1 MIPSM
6 VGTQKYVGSII
17 EYLDQGR
24 FRPGLVSREQN
35 RHIAVLDASGREKLI
50 SRDLVLVRYGDRR
63 ADASSLAEALSELE
77 TERSSLASELD
88 LNLLWEV
95 THEQGRSF
103 TAAELAELFFGTSS
117 TAAASVMLE
126 ALLNDRLYFVR
137 RHMEFT
143 PREPEQVERLRI
155 QAEKIR
161 MRSDEFRD
169 IQRAIRQVLQGDSA
183 LDSAVAAQLV
193 AKFRP
198 YIENPFTRSRDLTAI
213 LESAAPEVDPV
224 EVAFEVL
231 QRLGEAP
238 KLPRFAVIAG
248 LKREFSPEALV
259 EAAAVS
265 AATRPVVDGGF
276 SITIDDEDTIE
287 IDDALSCESM
297 SDGSLRVRVHIA
309 LVADF
314 VAKDGAMDREAAE
327 RGTTVYLPETTIRML
342 PDAVSC
348 RAASLGEGE
357 EHPVLTT
364 DIRLSPDGTVLES
377 SIYPSCVQM
386 SARLSYEHADEL
398 IARPMSG
405 DPASDALA
413 VLHGAAISLR
423 EQRRR
428 AGALLVQRRES
439 KVRVD
444 DGRIEI
450 HMLDTATPSR
460 TIVGELMVLSNFVA
474 ARFAAD
480 NRIPIIYRVQ
490 PRTGGDFTGQRPRL
504 SLYPEYH
511 AGIGLDCYAQLSS
524 PIRRYADLVLQR
536 QLLAALARPSASAYS
551 TDELL
556 KVLAGAETAESE
568 MRELE
573 RRAKRY
579 WTLRYLES
587 LPDHELPA
595 LAMRDG
601 ASAELLD
608 YGVRGTLNGAPSLA
622 NQAPVMVRLNRIDP
636 LRGWLSMEYVATAT
650 QAELGA
656 R

>member
-1 MIPSM
+1 
-6 VGTQKYVGSII
+6 
-17 EYLDQGR
+17 
-24 FRPGLVSREQN
+24 
-35 RHIAVLDASGREKLI
+35 
-50 SRDLVLVRYGDRR
+50 VLVRYGDRR
-63 ADASSLAEALSELE
+63 ADAASLAEALSELE
-77 TERSSLASELD
+77 SERSSLASDLD

-155 QAEKIR
+155 QAEKVR

-169 IQRAIRQVLQGDSA
+169 IQRAIRQVLQGAA
-183 LDSAVAAQLV
+183 LDSAVAVQLV

-198 YIENPFTRSRDLTAI
+198 YIENPFTRSRDLTVI

-231 QRLGEAP
+231 ERLGEAP

-248 LKREFSPEALV
+248 LKREFSNETLA
-259 EAAAVS
+259 EAAAGS
-265 AATRPVVDGGF
+265 STTRPAVDGGF

-287 IDDALSCESM
+287 VDDAISCEAM
-297 SDGSLRVRVHIA
+297 SDGSLRIRVHIA

-314 VAKDGAMDREAAE
+314 VAKDGPMDREAAE

-342 PDAVSC
+342 PDRVSC
-348 RAASLGEGE
+348 GVASLGAGE

-364 DIRLSPDGTVLES
+364 DIRLSSDGTVLES
-377 SIYPSCVQM
+377 SIYPSCVRIF
-386 SARLSYEHADEL
+386 ARLSYERADVL
-398 IARPMSG
+398 IARPMRG

-413 VLHGAAISLR
+413 SLHAAAIALR

-444 DGRIEI
+444 DGKIEI
-450 HMLDTATPSR
+450 HMLDTATSSR

-556 KVLAGAETAESE
+556 KVLAGAESAESE

-601 ASAELLD
+601 ASAELFD
-608 YGVRGTLNGAPSLA
+608 YGVRGTLNGAPPLA
-622 NQAPVMVRLNRIDP
+622 NQTPVLVRLNRIDP
-636 LRGWLSMEYVATAT
+636 LRGWLSMDYIATAT